1 MLSSSITKARD
12 RVNALHRTLEIL
24 RADSERLAERREAF
38 LNDGEQVLARLVEL
52 ESAIDSDCRRL
63 TSDFESLMSRLEADA
78 VRLREEWIG
87 FQRSLGASS
96 STYAAACAIPQSIPP
111 VLRAQAL
118 GQLLR
123 RMEGGPGFSS
133 LRIPKP

>member
-1 MLSSSITKARD
+1 MLSSSITIARA
-12 RVNALHRTLEIL
+12 RVKALHQTLEL
-24 RADSERLAERREAF
+24 FRADSERLTERREAF

-52 ESAIDSDCRRL
+52 ESAADSDCRRL
-63 TSDFESLMSRLEADA
+63 TSAFESLMSRLEADA

-87 FQRSLGASS
+87 FHLSLAASS
-96 STYAAACAIPQSIPP
+96 STYAAACAIPQATPP

-118 GQLLR
+118 GQLLC

-133 LRIPKP
+133 LRAPKP

>member
-1 MLSSSITKARD
+1 MLSSSITKARN
-12 RVNALHRTLEIL
+12 RINALHQTLELL
-24 RADSERLAERREAF
+24 RADSERLADRREAF

-52 ESAIDSDCRRL
+52 ESAMDSDRRRL

-96 STYAAACAIPQSIPP
+96 STYAAAYAIPRSIPP
-111 VLRAQAL
+111 VLRAQGL
-118 GQLLR
+118 GQLLQ

-133 LRIPKP
+133 LRTPKL

>member
-12 RVNALHRTLEIL
+12 RVNALHQTLEIR

-52 ESAIDSDCRRL
+52 ESAIDSDRRRL

-87 FQRSLGASS
+87 FHRSLSASS
-96 STYAAACAIPQSIPP
+96 STYAAACAIPQATPP

-133 LRIPKP
+133 LRAPKP

>member
-1 MLSSSITKARD
+1 
-12 RVNALHRTLEIL
+12 
-24 RADSERLAERREAF
+24 
-38 LNDGEQVLARLVEL
+38 
-52 ESAIDSDCRRL
+52 
-63 TSDFESLMSRLEADA
+63 MSRLEADA

-133 LRIPKP
+133 LRTPKP

>member
-1 MLSSSITKARD
+1 MLSSSITIARA
-12 RVNALHRTLEIL
+12 RVKALHQTLEL
-24 RADSERLAERREAF
+24 FRADSERLTERREAF

-52 ESAIDSDCRRL
+52 ESAADSDCRRL
-63 TSDFESLMSRLEADA
+63 TSAFESLRSRLEADA

-87 FQRSLGASS
+87 FHLSLAASS
-96 STYAAACAIPQSIPP
+96 STYAAACSIPQATPP

-118 GQLLR
+118 GQLLC

-133 LRIPKP
+133 LRAPKP